1 MLRLAWKVDGIMPH
15 LSVTM
20 HKHIQRQIHR
30 GREQTIARSLEEER
44 MQRILTTPNR
54 DNGNSSTITLYIT

>member
-1 MLRLAWKVDGIMPH
+1 MLRLAWQVDGIMPH

-20 HKHIQRQIHR
+20 HKDKLKEF
-30 GREQTIARSLEEER
+30 GREETIARSLEEER

-54 DNGNSSTITLYIT
+54 DNGNSSTIILYIT